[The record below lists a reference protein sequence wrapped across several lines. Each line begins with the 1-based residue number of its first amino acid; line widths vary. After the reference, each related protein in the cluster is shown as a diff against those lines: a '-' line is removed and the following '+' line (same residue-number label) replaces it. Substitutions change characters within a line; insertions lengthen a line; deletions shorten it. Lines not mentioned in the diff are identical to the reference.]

1 MIRIS
6 QKYEENEVP
15 AVDIAPLVDIIF
27 NLLIFFLL
35 TAVITTQGISVSL
48 PKSLSDEAIG
58 EKLQELALL
67 ADGTLYADEQI
78 MNRQLFENWL
88 RNGGLDAQ
96 KPLVVK
102 AEAQTPFQD
111 LIAVIDLL
119 REYNCENIIFATEHI
134 IPEK

>member
-67 ADGTLYADEQI
+67 ADGTLYTDEQI

-88 RNGGLDAQ
+88 QNGGLDAH

-111 LIAVIDLL
+111 LVAVIDLL

>member
-67 ADGTLYADEQI
+67 ADGTLYTDEQI

>member
-111 LIAVIDLL
+111 LVAVIDLL